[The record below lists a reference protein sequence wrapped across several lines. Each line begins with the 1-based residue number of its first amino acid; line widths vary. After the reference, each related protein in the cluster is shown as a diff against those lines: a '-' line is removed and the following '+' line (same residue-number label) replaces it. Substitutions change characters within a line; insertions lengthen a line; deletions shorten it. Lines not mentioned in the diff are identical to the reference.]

1 MATERTQVTVNPEA
15 WAAAQVESVVKEL
28 EKKEKRT
35 KRIPP
40 PKVRGVFFR
49 LNPKG
54 QVKDHIGCMGDW
66 WIRWTDT

>member
-15 WAAAQVESVVKEL
+15 WVAAQVESVVKEL

-40 PKVRGVFFR
+40 RRCAACSSG
-49 LNPKG
+49 
-54 QVKDHIGCMGDW
+54 
-66 WIRWTDT
+66 